1 MEFADIEKRKP
12 GRVGRP
18 RKAGDLTESAVRMR
32 RMRNREQIE
41 KTTAHVMAEVVGD
54 RVRALMPKDVPQEII
69 NLTVEASEESSR
81 LISEKGPTLVANLLR
96 MAENGDMAAYQMLAK
111 NILPTPSTRVR
122 LPKDQSLN
130 ELTDSVIN
138 EVAEGRMPIEV
149 GEKVLG
155 LVSKAADVAVS
166 GSLVA
171 RLNKL
176 NEQLQVARERQQ
188 LPGTVENLSRR
199 IVSIEALPE

>member
-1 MEFADIEKRKP
+1 
-12 GRVGRP
+12 
-18 RKAGDLTESAVRMR
+18 
-32 RMRNREQIE
+32 MRNREQIE